1 MGDKKTDSSK
11 IKKKRM
17 VIEEIDSE
25 NEEKDKL
32 EEKVEVVVRDDETS
46 KKLEDLKKQA
56 VANKPKKYTSEEKD
70 NSVMEE
76 ETVVDE
82 SVERFLDVDIS
93 EGLNDEQVNKR
104 IEQKLTNDTNDG
116 KGKSILEIVL
126 SNIFTFFNIL
136 YFIIFIALI
145 LLQEKQITNYFFVL
159 VVTFNLGIGIYQEI
173 KAKKTVDKMKI
184 MSAPTALVIRNGK
197 KLEIPVS
204 EVVLDDIVM
213 FSSGKQICADCIVLE
228 GNVEVNEAL
237 LTGESDAI
245 IKQPGDKL
253 FSGSFLS
260 SGTCVARADHVGK
273 DCFIEKMSADAKKY
287 SPPRSELLKTLKTVI
302 KIISI
307 LIFPI
312 IVLYVTAQLGTQ
324 FSEWNLEDVRKTLKD
339 SSFIILA
346 MIPSGLFL
354 LTSVALFVG
363 VGRLSKNN
371 TLVQELYCIEMLARV
386 DVLCLDKTG
395 TITDGTMR
403 VCDCVEVNNHTDYT
417 IREIVGSM
425 MNAFEET
432 NPTSEALI
440 KYFDKNN
447 VLTPQEVIPFS
458 SKRKYSA
465 VTFVEEGTF
474 IIGAPDFVI
483 KDQYDKISAKVKR
496 FSEQGCRVLVLGFVS
511 SKLKAE
517 ELPKNVKPIA
527 IIVIQDHIREDASD
541 TISFFKQNNVD
552 IKIISGDNPE
562 TVSKIADRV
571 GVEHAD
577 RWINLNGMTDEE
589 IEEKVF
595 EYTVFGRVTPSQ
607 KKLIVKV
614 LKKNGKIV
622 AMTGDGV
629 NDIPALKEAD
639 CSIAMASGS
648 EATRYVSHLVL
659 LDSNFSSMPKVVN
672 EGRRVINNIQKT
684 SSLYLTKNLF
694 AMLLAIMYIII
705 GFSIDKNFTYNR
717 SFPLQASHLFLVE
730 TIILGF
736 GTTCLAMQPNTQL
749 VSGKFISNVIK
760 EILPGAITV
769 LLFQIILFY
778 VQQIPA
784 NGSLLF
790 PHFADSQSKY
800 FVFETISALV
810 ITAVMLMCFIEVCK
824 PFNGFRKIVLSI
836 IIVCILVVL
845 VVPDLSVKFKFMF
858 SNFTGTEWLLLII
871 LLQAAYP
878 VMICVKFILGL
889 LHIIPM
895 DKKMRDLYH

>member
-25 NEEKDKL
+25 NEEKEKL

-46 KKLEDLKKQA
+46 KKLEALKKQA

-307 LIFPI
+307 LIF
-312 IVLYVTAQLGTQ
+312 
-324 FSEWNLEDVRKTLKD
+324 
-339 SSFIILA
+339 
-346 MIPSGLFL
+346 GL
-354 LTSVALFVG
+354 
-363 VGRLSKNN
+363 
-371 TLVQELYCIEMLARV
+371 I
-386 DVLCLDKTG
+386 
-395 TITDGTMR
+395 
-403 VCDCVEVNNHTDYT
+403 
-417 IREIVGSM
+417 
-425 MNAFEET
+425 
-432 NPTSEALI
+432 
-440 KYFDKNN
+440 
-447 VLTPQEVIPFS
+447 
-458 SKRKYSA
+458 
-465 VTFVEEGTF
+465 
-474 IIGAPDFVI
+474 
-483 KDQYDKISAKVKR
+483 
-496 FSEQGCRVLVLGFVS
+496 
-511 SKLKAE
+511 
-517 ELPKNVKPIA
+517 
-527 IIVIQDHIREDASD
+527 
-541 TISFFKQNNVD
+541 
-552 IKIISGDNPE
+552 
-562 TVSKIADRV
+562 
-571 GVEHAD
+571 
-577 RWINLNGMTDEE
+577 
-589 IEEKVF
+589 
-595 EYTVFGRVTPSQ
+595 
-607 KKLIVKV
+607 
-614 LKKNGKIV
+614 
-622 AMTGDGV
+622 
-629 NDIPALKEAD
+629 
-639 CSIAMASGS
+639 
-648 EATRYVSHLVL
+648 
-659 LDSNFSSMPKVVN
+659 
-672 EGRRVINNIQKT
+672 
-684 SSLYLTKNLF
+684 
-694 AMLLAIMYIII
+694 
-705 GFSIDKNFTYNR
+705 
-717 SFPLQASHLFLVE
+717 
-730 TIILGF
+730 
-736 GTTCLAMQPNTQL
+736 
-749 VSGKFISNVIK
+749 
-760 EILPGAITV
+760 
-769 LLFQIILFY
+769 
-778 VQQIPA
+778 
-784 NGSLLF
+784 
-790 PHFADSQSKY
+790 
-800 FVFETISALV
+800 
-810 ITAVMLMCFIEVCK
+810 
-824 PFNGFRKIVLSI
+824 
-836 IIVCILVVL
+836 
-845 VVPDLSVKFKFMF
+845 
-858 SNFTGTEWLLLII
+858 
-871 LLQAAYP
+871 
-878 VMICVKFILGL
+878 
-889 LHIIPM
+889 
-895 DKKMRDLYH
+895 